1 MGNEA
6 TGRRVSLA
14 TVRPQ
19 PCSCFHD
26 PKLIRQEG
34 GRAGTLTQDPQ
45 GHHCPLEAHAAR
57 MCKTQFPKHR
67 EGSVRDSNLHK
78 QSTFFLVGGTGR
90 EEQGKDQE
98 VEE

>member
-19 PCSCFHD
+19 LCSCFHD

-34 GRAGTLTQDPQ
+34 GRAGTFTQDPQ
-45 GHHCPLEAHAAR
+45 GHHCLLEAQAPR

-67 EGSVRDSNLHK
+67 EGSVRDSNLNK

-98 VEE
+98 IEE